1 MSKEPGQLLF
11 ETTRARAGWTETWR
25 EVEDKKNV
33 AAVESAIRADESA
46 LLQAEADR
54 LREALREYVNT
65 VAEMEGVTFV
75 DQMKNAELR
84 LVIESNLSGED

>member
-1 MSKEPGQLLF
+1 MTDKPILNQL
-11 ETTRARAGWTETWR
+11 EEC
-25 EVEDKKNV
+25 
-33 AAVESAIRADESA
+33 AAA
-46 LLQAEADR
+46 LLASAER
-54 LREALREYVNT
+54 ERELREALREYVNT

>member
-1 MSKEPGQLLF
+1 MTDKPILNQLEECAAALHASA
-11 ETTRARAGWTETWR
+11 ER
-25 EVEDKKNV
+25 ERE
-33 AAVESAIRADESA
+33 
-46 LLQAEADR
+46 

-84 LVIESNLSGED
+84 LVIEANLSGED